1 MEFLVDPNVIYL
13 LLAGGLALAV
23 LALAAPGTGVLELLA
38 FSILGLA
45 VWGIVE
51 NQAIF
56 NPWALFLLVVGLGL
70 FLFSIRRPNRVFLV
84 IAILALI
91 GGSAY
96 IFTSG
101 GLLPAVNPFLAALV
115 SAALAVFFW
124 FAAEKSV
131 EAHRLLPAHQRVLV
145 GEEGEAKTAIHKE
158 GSAQV
163 AGELWSAYSDEPI
176 AKGSQVRV
184 VKHDGFRLKV
194 ERL

>member
-1 MEFLVDPNVIYL
+1 MEILVDPNVIYL

-38 FSILGLA
+38 FGILGLA
-45 VWGIVE
+45 AWGVVE

-56 NPWALFLLVVGLGL
+56 NLWALILLVIGLGL
-70 FLFSIRRPNRVFLV
+70 FLFSVRRPNQIVLV
-84 IAILALI
+84 LAILALI

-101 GLLPAVNPFLAALV
+101 GWLPAVNPLLATLV

-124 FAAEKSV
+124 FAAQKSV
-131 EAHRLLPAHQRVLV
+131 EAQRLQPAHQRTLV

-158 GSAQV
+158 GSAQI

-176 AKGSQVRV
+176 AKGAQVRV
-184 VKHDGFRLKV
+184 VKHNGFRLKV
-194 ERL
+194 ERM